1 MHENFDLLKTY
12 PIVDFLGGKAQKISK
27 KVYHLKKV
35 DGKWELILK
44 EGAKVI
50 KKFDTKEEAMAYSE
64 KLAEN
69 QNGTLLV
76 HASKGKNKGRFM
88 K

>member
-1 MHENFDLLKTY
+1 MAEEAK
-12 PIVDFLGGKAQKISK
+12 KQAK

-64 KLAEN
+64 KRAEN